1 MSIPHHQNQ
10 APAPAPSAAS
20 ISAAM
25 AALGA
30 YAQPPTAG
38 ELEQQAVSVG
48 GEHVLAAVLANA
60 LYGVSIGA
68 GMLAEGHMLAKGA
81 GTKEMTLARQ
91 QVIKASGADGPGVLG
106 ALHWQTGQVSQ
117 LLKQLDRQGCGPVIA
132 AAARTSSAL
141 LALLACSAVF
151 STEDER
157 AGQIPDELAR
167 ARTELAEALAELY
180 ELPATAAAMFLGAVP
195 GL

>member
-1 MSIPHHQNQ
+1 MSIPNQNQ
-10 APAPAPSAAS
+10 PPAPAPSVAS
-20 ISAAM
+20 VSAAM

-30 YAQPPTAG
+30 YAQPPTVG
-38 ELEQQAVSVG
+38 ELEQQAAAVG

-60 LYGVSIGA
+60 LYGASIGV
-68 GMLAEGHMLAKGA
+68 GMLAEGHMLAGGA
-81 GTKEMTLARQ
+81 GAQEMTLARQ

-106 ALHWQTGQVSQ
+106 VLHWQTGHVSH
-117 LLKQLDRQGCGPVIA
+117 LLKGMDEKGCGPVIA
-132 AAARTSSAL
+132 AAARTASAL

-151 STEDER
+151 SPEDER

-167 ARTELAEALAELY
+167 AREDLAAALAELD
-180 ELPATAAAMFLGAVP
+180 ELPATAAAMFLGVP

>member
-1 MSIPHHQNQ
+1 MSIPNQ
-10 APAPAPSAAS
+10 QQTPAPAPSAEA

-30 YAQPPTAG
+30 YAEPPTVG
-38 ELEQQAVSVG
+38 ELDQQARAVG

-60 LYGVSIGA
+60 LYGAAIGT
-68 GMLAEGHMLAKGA
+68 GMLTEGHMLAQGGGA
-81 GTKEMTLARQ
+81 EEMSLARR
-91 QVIKASGADGPGVLG
+91 QVLQASGAEGPGVMG
-106 ALHWQTGQVSQ
+106 VLHWQTGHVSH
-117 LLKQLDRQGCGPVIA
+117 LLKALDAQGCGPVVA
-132 AAARTSSAL
+132 AAARTASAL

-151 STEDER
+151 STEDPR

-167 ARTELAEALAELY
+167 ARKELAEALAELDA
-180 ELPATAAAMFLGAVP
+180 LPATAAAMFLGAVP